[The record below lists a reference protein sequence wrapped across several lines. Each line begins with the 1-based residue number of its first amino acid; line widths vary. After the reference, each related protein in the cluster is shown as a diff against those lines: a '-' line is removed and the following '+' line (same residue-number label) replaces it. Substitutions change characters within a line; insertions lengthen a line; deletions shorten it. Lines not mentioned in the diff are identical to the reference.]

1 MCKSRIVTG
10 LKTGVKFKFRVMAKN
25 IYGIAEPLETDCPV
39 LVKNRFEP
47 AAKKTV
53 IWKKILKKIH
63 QLLIQLLCPQLQ
75 PTSPNPQPAS
85 PKPQPASPKFQPKQQ
100 PALSERKRRKEK
112 CGLLK
117 NKLLLSDN
125 WENIFTLQSC
135 QINTRLRRAEKKN
148 LYC

>member
-1 MCKSRIVTG
+1 
-10 LKTGVKFKFRVMAKN
+10 MAEN

-47 AAKKTV
+47 AAKKT
-53 IWKKILKKIH
+53 
-63 QLLIQLLCPQLQ
+63 LQ